1 MRFWKSRQR
10 DTLGFYMDPSSGVM
24 GGHKKNPNFNRGLYK
39 SSVPFPSSKR
49 NTFLSFLVAS
59 PAAIVTNADT
69 ENGTLPMK
77 TLDKKDL
84 KNKKEPKKKLTP
96 ILKNSAERMEM
107 RLVRP
112 EKSMSSDNIMETVL
126 ATNEDI
132 EVYNTTFAMRT
143 SMSSPRMG

>member
-10 DTLGFYMDPSSGVM
+10 DTLGFYTDPSSGVM
-24 GGHKKNPNFNRGLYK
+24 NGHKKNRNFNRGL
-39 SSVPFPSSKR
+39 SSL
-49 NTFLSFLVAS
+49 TFFSYQKKNRYHFFFLVAS
-59 PAAIVTNADT
+59 PAIVTNADT
-69 ENGTLPMK
+69 ENGTVPMK
-77 TLDKKDL
+77 DLDKNDIKS
-84 KNKKEPKKKLTP
+84 KKKLTP

-132 EVYNTTFAMRT
+132 EVYNSTFGMRL
-143 SMSSPRMG
+143 SMSSPRMA